1 MFREILLTPLLSPWA
16 GLVVLA
22 VRLLPPAGP
31 QSPLQPGLSSED
43 LSSGSLA
50 PNTHNATWVTGES
63 RSHTDRRYCIIVV

>member
-1 MFREILLTPLLSPWA
+1 MFSETLLTPIFSPWP

-22 VRLLPPAGP
+22 VRLLPHKGP
-31 QSPLQPGLSSED
+31 PPPLQPGLSSED

-63 RSHTDRRYCIIVV
+63 RSHTDRRY